1 MTQEELKI
9 SISIGAETAQE
20 AVEALQEEIKKLGG
34 DVDKL
39 GEKTQNA
46 AAAQAA
52 FAAAAAAGFATIAG
66 AIKSGTQ
73 ALNAYESAM
82 KGLESVASGRGIG
95 QDALTDA
102 LDGVTDSFFSAT
114 SAAAAYKNLL
124 TRGYSLDQATNTIIR
139 LKDAATFGRQA
150 NLSLEEAVVT
160 ATEGIRN
167 ENSVLVDNA
176 GVTKNVAK
184 MWEDYAKAR
193 GLVTTSLTQQQK
205 IEAEYLG
212 IMEETQLQAGDLAKA
227 ADTLA
232 GSQAEQAAQ
241 VTKLS
246 VAFGSALEPAV
257 KAVTEASTDFLGTIT
272 QVIETAPE
280 VTSGLTIAAAGFTGL
295 MAVLKAAQAAQA
307 AFNVAALANPYVL
320 GAAAIAAGV
329 GLIAAAVQNL
339 SNAEQAAAAR
349 EAERVEAMEQNAQL
363 VVSLAREYD
372 ALKAKAQLSATEQTR
387 LLEIEA
393 EIQRATDGTVS
404 AIQSRANGYNTATE
418 SAYAYAKAQREV
430 LASEKLNQA
439 LMQRETLE
447 SSGAAGWVRAYRE
460 SADEEIAELS
470 DTLEQGT
477 KEIKIKKEGLSGV
490 LGGYDVKVV
499 PLTGEDRAAI
509 QSQMQEV
516 YDAYDKEAQDT
527 FGTLAGMIA
536 QYLQYSLSDGMGG
549 ASDQMG
555 KIIGDAYLQAFGSAS
570 LKDAMDKADFVGEE
584 MTARLT
590 DALKAIDVG
599 ALQEIYNEK
608 IGAVLGDNGTLDPGA
623 ETEAFNALMAE
634 ISASADAMLAPFTA
648 VAESLGMDAESLA
661 ALRDLMVESAD
672 DAARLGSGLAGAQ
685 SSADAMADAAAA
697 TNTGLSQTGT
707 LVQKITD
714 NLKDTR
720 EELDW
725 KRELLEDR
733 RELKKAVDAVNDG
746 VEVSDEWGE
755 AVKHAMAQYGAAS
768 TIDLS
773 STLGA
778 EIEQLTTDTNMLQ
791 ARMDDTMSTART
803 LLSQIAQGA
812 YGEITLD
819 DAAAIAVL
827 DQLIATMQEHGL
839 EFAGT
844 GGKKKGGGGG
854 GGKSSA
860 EQKAEEQ
867 RRAQE
872 EAYNLQI
879 QLLEHQKAM
888 DQLTLQ
894 EEIETLERIRRHY
907 AQTAEQIRDID
918 ERLYAARKALRAREE
933 EQIKDYHSAVA
944 DALEARYEAQYEA
957 EKKRL
962 DESREAW
969 RKWSEDTQA
978 AIQAQIDALDEKAQA
993 EDREAVAA
1001 EKQRAIDR
1009 ISQAM
1014 QFETDEYNLRQL
1026 QKQLEQAQ
1034 KAWADVQSQWARED
1048 AKKTL
1053 QDQMQAV
1060 QDQAD
1065 AQIDALDK
1073 EEETLEAWL
1082 DEVTDAQRLAQEA
1095 RQQIMQQ
1102 GQEDT
1107 VELLRSF
1114 APEYLSAGEDL
1125 GAAMYE
1131 GFVSRFG
1138 DITAFFRSL
1147 TSALEAPVIR
1157 AGAEAAGGA
1166 AGTGQTAGAGRQ
1178 ATVTQNV
1185 TFTVPVETP
1194 TDTARKMQQV
1204 NEALAAMI

>member
-52 FAAAAAAGFATIAG
+52 FAAAAAAGFATIVG

-124 TRGYSLDQATNTIIR
+124 TRGYSLDQATNTIMR

-150 NLSLEEAVVT
+150 NLSLEDAVVT

-212 IMEETQLQAGDLAKA
+212 IMEETQLQVGDLAKA

-257 KAVTEASTDFLGTIT
+257 KAVTEASTDFLGAIT
-272 QVIETAPE
+272 QVIETAPNL
-280 VTSGLTIAAAGFTGL
+280 TSGLTIAAAGFTGL

-307 AFNVAALANPYVL
+307 AFNAAALANPYVL
-320 GAAAIAAGV
+320 AAAAIAAGI
-329 GLIAAAVQNL
+329 GLIATAVQ
-339 SNAEQAAAAR
+339 SMAGAEAAAAAK
-349 EAERVEAMEQNAQL
+349 EKERVEAMEQNAQL

-372 ALKAKAQLSATEQTR
+372 ALKSKAQLSATEQAR
-387 LLEIEA
+387 LIEIEA

-430 LASEKLNQA
+430 LASEKLSQA
-439 LMQRETLE
+439 LMQREALT

-460 SADEEIAELS
+460 DADEEIAELS
-470 DTLEQGT
+470 ATLEQGT
-477 KEIKIKKEGLSGV
+477 KEIKIKKDGLSGV
-490 LGGYDVKVV
+490 LGGYDIKVV
-499 PLTGEDRAAI
+499 PMTGEDRAAI
-509 QSQMQEV
+509 KTQMQQV
-516 YDAYDKEAQDT
+516 YDAYDKEAQET

-536 QYLQYSLSDGMGG
+536 QYMQYSLSDGLGG
-549 ASDQMG
+549 ASDQIG
-555 KIIGDAYLQAFGSAS
+555 QIIADAYLQAFDSAS
-570 LKDAMDKADFVGEE
+570 LADAMDKADFVGEE

-590 DALKAIDVG
+590 EAMRSIDVN
-599 ALQEIYNEK
+599 ALQAIYNEK
-608 IGAVLGDNGTLDPGA
+608 IGAVLGENGQLDTGA

-634 ISASADAMLAPFTA
+634 ISASADAMLGPFTA
-648 VAESLGMDAESLA
+648 IAESLGMDKDQLEVVR
-661 ALRDLMVESAD
+661 ALLVESAD
-672 DAARLGSGLAGAQ
+672 DAARVGTGLAGAQ
-685 SSADAMADAAAA
+685 SSADAMAAAAA
-697 TNTGLSQTGT
+697 QTNAGLSQTGT
-707 LVQKITD
+707 LVKKITD

-725 KRELLEDR
+725 KKELLEDR
-733 RELKKAVDAVNDG
+733 RELKKAVDAVNDS

-755 AVKHAMAQYGAAS
+755 AVKRAMAQYGAAS

-773 STLGA
+773 GTLGA
-778 EIEQLTTDTNMLQ
+778 EIEQLTTDTDRLQ

-854 GGKSSA
+854 GKSKA

-879 QLLEHQKAM
+879 QLMEHQKAM

-894 EEIETLERIRRHY
+894 GEIETLERIRRHY
-907 AQTAEQIRDID
+907 AQTAEQIRDIE

-933 EQIKDYHSAVA
+933 EQITDYHDAIM
-944 DALEARYEAQYEA
+944 DALEERYKAQYDA
-957 EKKRL
+957 ERKRL
-962 DESREAW
+962 NESREAW
-969 RKWSEDTQA
+969 RKWSDDTQA
-978 AIQAQIDALDEKAQA
+978 AIQAQIDALDEKTQA

-1001 EKQRAIDR
+1001 EKMRAIDK
-1009 ISQAM
+1009 IAQQM
-1014 QFETDEYNLRQL
+1014 QYETDEYNLRQL
-1026 QKQLEQAQ
+1026 QKQLEQAK
-1034 KAWADVQSQWARED
+1034 KAWVDVQKQWERED
-1048 AKKTL
+1048 LKKAL
-1053 QDQMQAV
+1053 EDQMQAV

-1073 EEETLEAWL
+1073 EEEALDDWLE
-1082 DEVTDAQRLAQEA
+1082 EVTDAQRLAQEA
-1095 RQQIMQQ
+1095 QRQIMQAS
-1102 GQEDT
+1102 QEETID
-1107 VELLRSF
+1107 LLRAF
-1114 APEYLSAGEDL
+1114 APDYLSAGEDL

-1131 GFVSRFG
+1131 GFVRKFG
-1138 DITAFFRSL
+1138 DITAFFDSL
-1147 TSALEAPVIR
+1147 TAALEAPVIR
-1157 AGAEAAGGA
+1157 AGASAAGGSA
-1166 AGTGQTAGAGRQ
+1166 YMTQAAGAGRET
-1178 ATVTQNV
+1178 TVTQNV
-1185 TFTVPVETP
+1185 TFTIPVETP